1 MNNEELIALN
11 QQANQALEAGMNK
24 FKEHASEGFDV
35 MSLAMNPKKAIEK
48 YGDAIGQIIS
58 GVEMVHQVN
67 NEVVNR
73 VVNGGA

>member
-11 QQANQALEAGMNK
+11 QVANEALAKGVAE
-24 FKEHASEGFDV
+24 FKEHAAEGFDV
-35 MSLAMNPKKAIEK
+35 MSLAMNPMKAIEK

-58 GVEMVHQVN
+58 GVEMMHQVN

-73 VVNGGA
+73 IVKVSK